1 MACEHR
7 ARAIAKAASSFS
19 PALASW
25 KMACKSACQASA
37 STLPQHR
44 HLVCPRR
51 RGHRARTQRG
61 ESGGL
66 RHPRADASGKDSG
79 FALRAAPNYEI
90 SCQDYADPA
99 AFAREVGPLTLQTIA
114 PGDDLS
120 EHPGRRP
127 AGSPPAA
134 EPTVAR
140 NLLQLIGAAFG
151 KRVLLVQPCAN
162 TTCSAATKPDR
173 ANTILINTRN
183 GEPLLALFGHEFGH
197 NLRAQRPDLYRPFSR
212 LALATNPVP
221 FNYRPRYATECDSW
235 SCQPTV
241 L

>member
-1 MACEHR
+1 MEDGVQERLPSLRFNAPN
-7 ARAIAKAASSFS
+7 IATSY
-19 PALASW
+19 ALG
-25 KMACKSACQASA
+25 
-37 STLPQHR
+37 
-44 HLVCPRR
+44 R
-51 RGHRARTQRG
+51 RGHRARMQQRQ
-61 ESGGL
+61 SSGL
-66 RHPRADASGKDSG
+66 RRSRADASGRASG
-79 FALRAAPNYEI
+79 FALRAATLYEI
-90 SCQDYADPA
+90 SCQDYADLA

-114 PGDDLS
+114 SGDDLS
-120 EHPGRRP
+120 EYPDRIP

-134 EPTVAR
+134 EPTVAG

-151 KRVLLVQPCAN
+151 KRVLLVQPRAN
-162 TTCSAATKPDR
+162 TTWSAATKPDR

-183 GEPLLALFGHEFGH
+183 GEPLLALIGHEFGH
-197 NLRAQRPDLYRPFSR
+197 KLRAQRPDLYRAFSR